1 MVGILFVFL
10 LMLTVF
16 ALNFRDEEDKQKVA
30 YTQYLEAKKDAEE
43 AKRQAAQAQAE
54 AEQATKRADLAQR
67 QADAAKREAAERRLT
82 NEEMR
87 RLLREAAK
95 TLERNAEERE
105 KLRNHL
111 LLSLQQTLKDRKIE
125 VSIDP
130 NSGILRLSGDL
141 LFEKGDFNLKGNARQ
156 TVAILTE
163 VLGKILPCYA
173 NGAARLIDCPV
184 DSGPILEA
192 LLVEGHTDRQP
203 YQALTANQSQDR
215 NDRLSTDRALTVFR
229 ELWQRGAGLDALR
242 NADNFPLL
250 RFQDMVIGGH
260 FLTLRGLQ
268 KPNIRRTGE

>member
-30 YTQYLEAKKDAEE
+30 YTQYLEAKKDAGRQ

-125 VSIDP
+125 KVSIDP

-163 VLGKILPCYA
+163 VLGKILPMLRQRSSSSNRLPRRFRSDPRSSSSKVTRIA
-173 NGAARLIDCPV
+173 NR
-184 DSGPILEA
+184 
-192 LLVEGHTDRQP
+192 
-203 YQALTANQSQDR
+203 
-215 NDRLSTDRALTVFR
+215 
-229 ELWQRGAGLDALR
+229 
-242 NADNFPLL
+242 
-250 RFQDMVIGGH
+250 
-260 FLTLRGLQ
+260 
-268 KPNIRRTGE
+268 IRR